1 MHNIMVVV
9 KDLIVRTSVE
19 FQITARWVLEI
30 VNKVVNQIVDI

>member
-30 VNKVVNQIVDI
+30 VNEVVNQIVDI